1 MKNKKNYFLGLLIFV
16 LAFFTFGVRV
26 YAIPDPDQPEVF
38 LYGFG
43 DDYDDEEFLT
53 LYNTRTCYVALNNIP
68 ISERKNVKLT
78 IDNNEIAKIQSITYS
93 DDNHTAITAKIKGK
107 KLGTAHIIASLT
119 YKGITYTSKITT
131 TVHESNYRI
140 FLSND
145 SVGNSG
151 KKDIMKKDEKWKLKA
166 VLVIGMAHR
175 AGDISSKGVIW
186 SSSNEKVLSV
196 NNSGLV
202 TAIGEGTASIIAKY
216 KTEEGVIISN
226 SYKIEVKDNNKN
238 NNNGNNGGK
247 NNVNKN
253 PQPVKSKTNTLN
265 KVEIS
270 NVDNLKF
277 ESNEVNYNIEVENNI
292 KEVEIKS
299 TLTDAKSKYV
309 DGYGNRKIELKEGNN
324 KIEIR
329 VQAENGDIKIYTF
342 NITRKSDQ
350 YVKDIKISGYD
361 LNFNYKI
368 TNYILKIEAEKE
380 LDINVY
386 LTDDKN
392 SYEIV
397 GNENLKDGS
406 IIKIIIKDKD
416 KNELINYEIEIKK
429 SSTTKTIPSKQ
440 KSNNYVLPIAIF
452 GIGVISITAAIIYK
466 KKQSL

>member
-1 MKNKKNYFLGLLIFV
+1 MNKN
-16 LAFFTFGVRV
+16 
-26 YAIPDPDQPEVF
+26 
-38 LYGFG
+38 
-43 DDYDDEEFLT
+43 
-53 LYNTRTCYVALNNIP
+53 
-68 ISERKNVKLT
+68 
-78 IDNNEIAKIQSITYS
+78 
-93 DDNHTAITAKIKGK
+93 
-107 KLGTAHIIASLT
+107 
-119 YKGITYTSKITT
+119 
-131 TVHESNYRI
+131 
-140 FLSND
+140 
-145 SVGNSG
+145 
-151 KKDIMKKDEKWKLKA
+151 EKWKLKA

-226 SYKIEVKDNNKN
+226 SYKIEVKDNNKKN

-277 ESNEVNYNIEVENNI
+277 ESNEVNYNIEVESNI

-309 DGYGNRKIELKEGNN
+309 DGYGNRKVELKEGNN
-324 KIEIR
+324 KIEIK

-368 TNYILKIEAEKE
+368 TNYILKTEEQKE

-416 KNELINYEIEIKK
+416 KNELINYEIVIKK
-429 SSTTKTIPSKQ
+429 SSTTKTILSKQ
-440 KSNNYVLPIAIF
+440 KSNNYALPIAVF
-452 GIGVISITAAIIYK
+452 GIGVISITAVIIYK

>member
-1 MKNKKNYFLGLLIFV
+1 M
-16 LAFFTFGVRV
+16 
-26 YAIPDPDQPEVF
+26 E
-38 LYGFG
+38 
-43 DDYDDEEFLT
+43 
-53 LYNTRTCYVALNNIP
+53 
-68 ISERKNVKLT
+68 
-78 IDNNEIAKIQSITYS
+78 
-93 DDNHTAITAKIKGK
+93 IKG
-107 KLGTAHIIASLT
+107 S
-119 YKGITYTSKITT
+119 
-131 TVHESNYRI
+131 
-140 FLSND
+140 
-145 SVGNSG
+145 
-151 KKDIMKKDEKWKLKA
+151 
-166 VLVIGMAHR
+166 LVIGMAYH

-202 TAIGEGTASIIAKY
+202 TAVGEGTASIIAKY

-226 SYKIEVKDNNKN
+226 SYKIEVKDNNKKN

-253 PQPVKSKTNTLN
+253 HQPVKSKTNTLN

-277 ESNEVNYNIEVENNI
+277 ESNEVNYNIEVESNI

-368 TNYILKIEAEKE
+368 TNYILKIEEEKE

>member
-1 MKNKKNYFLGLLIFV
+1 MKNKRNYFLGLLIFV

-43 DDYDDEEFLT
+43 DDYEDDEFLT
-53 LYNTRTCYVALNNIP
+53 LYNVRTCYVALNNIP

-78 IDNNEIAKIQSITYS
+78 IDNNDIAQIQSITYS
-93 DDNHTAITAKIKGK
+93 DDNHAAITAKIKGR
-107 KLGTAHIIASLT
+107 KLGTAHIIASLS
-119 YKGITYTSKITT
+119 YNGVTYTSNISTPDS
-131 TVHESNYRI
+131 ESNYQLI
-140 FLSND
+140 VSND
-145 SVGNSG
+145 SVAYSE
-151 KKDIMKKDEKWKLKA
+151 KKNIMNKNEKWKLKA

-226 SYKIEVKDNNKN
+226 SYKIEVKDNNKKN

-277 ESNEVNYNIEVENNI
+277 E
-292 KEVEIKS
+292 
-299 TLTDAKSKYV
+299 
-309 DGYGNRKIELKEGNN
+309 
-324 KIEIR
+324 
-329 VQAENGDIKIYTF
+329 IYTF

-368 TNYILKIEAEKE
+368 TNYILKTEEQKE

-416 KNELINYEIEIKK
+416 KNELINYEIVIKK

-440 KSNNYVLPIAIF
+440 KSNNYALPIAVF

>member
-1 MKNKKNYFLGLLIFV
+1 M
-16 LAFFTFGVRV
+16 
-26 YAIPDPDQPEVF
+26 
-38 LYGFG
+38 
-43 DDYDDEEFLT
+43 
-53 LYNTRTCYVALNNIP
+53 
-68 ISERKNVKLT
+68 
-78 IDNNEIAKIQSITYS
+78 
-93 DDNHTAITAKIKGK
+93 
-107 KLGTAHIIASLT
+107 
-119 YKGITYTSKITT
+119 
-131 TVHESNYRI
+131 
-140 FLSND
+140 
-145 SVGNSG
+145 
-151 KKDIMKKDEKWKLKA
+151 
-166 VLVIGMAHR
+166 
-175 AGDISSKGVIW
+175 
-186 SSSNEKVLSV
+186 
-196 NNSGLV
+196 
-202 TAIGEGTASIIAKY
+202 
-216 KTEEGVIISN
+216 
-226 SYKIEVKDNNKN
+226 
-238 NNNGNNGGK
+238 
-247 NNVNKN
+247 
-253 PQPVKSKTNTLN
+253 
-265 KVEIS
+265 
-270 NVDNLKF
+270 
-277 ESNEVNYNIEVENNI
+277 
-292 KEVEIKS
+292 
-299 TLTDAKSKYV
+299 TDAKSKYV

-368 TNYILKIEAEKE
+368 TNYILKIEEEKE